1 MIETESLTKSYGPIT
16 ALSDVTLNIPSGAVY
31 GLLGPNGSGKSTLM
45 KLILGL
51 IEPDSGTIS
60 VLGKK
65 PDEAKSEIGYLPEDI
80 VLYESLSIIEYL
92 NFIASVRRMDPHH
105 YEERAKKLL
114 NAFSLE
120 DRANDFIGSLS
131 KGNRQKVAIISA
143 LLSSPRVLILDE
155 PISGL
160 DPVSARIF
168 RDLIEDMAEKGC
180 TVLLSTHI
188 MPIAEMICSEIAI
201 LKNGTLIKTLKPS
214 ELKDL
219 TLEEEFLKDIGAE
232 REISDVLEA
241 LRE

>member
-1 MIETESLTKSYGPIT
+1 VPE
-16 ALSDVTLNIPSGAVY
+16 
-31 GLLGPNGSGKSTLM
+31 
-45 KLILGL
+45 
-51 IEPDSGTIS
+51 
-60 VLGKK
+60 
-65 PDEAKSEIGYLPEDI
+65 EII
-80 VLYESLSIIEYL
+80 LYESLSIIEYL
-92 NFIASVRRMDPHH
+92 NFIASVHRMETHH

-114 NAFSLE
+114 SAFALE

-168 RDLIEDMAEKGC
+168 RDLIKDLAERGC

-188 MPIAEMICSEIAI
+188 MPIAEMVCSEIAI
-201 LKNGTLIKTLKPS
+201 LKNGILIKTLKPS

-232 REISDVLEA
+232 KEISDVLEA

>member
-1 MIETESLTKSYGPIT
+1 MIEITGLTKRYGSTT
-16 ALSDVTLNIPSGAVY
+16 ALSGVTLRIPDGTIY

-45 KLILGL
+45 KSLSGL
-51 IEPDSGTIS
+51 VEPDSGTITIS
-60 VLGKK
+60 GRR
-65 PDEAKSEIGYLPEDI
+65 PGDAKGDIGYVPEEI
-80 VLYESLSIIEYL
+80 VLYDSLSIIEYL

-105 YEERAKKLL
+105 YEERAGKLL
-114 NAFSLE
+114 SAFSLE
-120 DRANDFIGSLS
+120 ERANDFIGSLS
-131 KGNRQKVAIISA
+131 KGNRQKVAIMAA
-143 LLSSPRVLILDE
+143 LLPSPRVLILDE

-168 RDLIEDMAEKGC
+168 RDLIKDMAGRGC

-188 MPIAEMICSEIAI
+188 MPIAEMVCSEIAI
-201 LKNGTLIKTLKPS
+201 LKNGTLIKTLRPS

-232 REISDVLEA
+232 KEISDVLEA